1 MPRNHFFLAKMA
13 RFRLRKFQDSNIPRT
28 QASCMPRTPSCMPGT
43 ASCMPG
49 TASCMPKH
57 QLLGFQYALVAVG
70 SCLRRFYFLKTGVP
84 FHTKALVLDLHL
96 GCLGLEDHFPRNCSK
111 NIDFSTVWEPPGILN
126 RIHRIQPIH
135 RKWCTAGTSDPR
147 FSAPEARMTAVK
159 QTPSNYCVEI

>member
-49 TASCMPKH
+49 TASCMPGTASCMPRH

-70 SCLRRFYFLKTGVP
+70 GCLRRFYFLKTGVP
-84 FHTKALVLDLHL
+84 FHTKALVAVE
-96 GCLGLEDHFPRNCSK
+96 GCLRRFYFLKTGAPFQTKALVAVEGCLRRFYFFKTGSPVIKVRDTREGSQAKYERN
-111 NIDFSTVWEPPGILN
+111 E
-126 RIHRIQPIH
+126 
-135 RKWCTAGTSDPR
+135 
-147 FSAPEARMTAVK
+147 
-159 QTPSNYCVEI
+159 

>member
-70 SCLRRFYFLKTGVP
+70 SCLRRFYFLKTGPP
-84 FHTKALVLDLHL
+84 FQTKALVAVE
-96 GCLGLEDHFPRNCSK
+96 GCLRRFYFLKTQAVGGGWGGATMFTGKRGVPSRTLEILCILKFAFCLHQVGCFLFLRACSRTLGP
-111 NIDFSTVWEPPGILN
+111 NS
-126 RIHRIQPIH
+126 
-135 RKWCTAGTSDPR
+135 
-147 FSAPEARMTAVK
+147 
-159 QTPSNYCVEI
+159 